1 MNWDAFLFGASAALA
16 LIGAL
21 FAVALKNIFHNILG
35 FALALVGVAGL
46 FLTLGSD
53 FLAIVL
59 LLVYVGALGIAMVYA
74 VMLSQPLDAPP
85 RRRSAAKVTG
95 AALLAAAVA
104 GALWLVLR
112 GARFPVRG
120 GPLEVTPQWTGYRLL
135 TDYVLAFELI
145 SVLLVVAMMGAVMV
159 ARRDRTQAGRER
171 LARARAAEAGAAEAG
186 EAP

>member
-1 MNWDAFLFGASAALA
+1 VNWSGFLFGMSAALA

-35 FALALVGVAGL
+35 FALSLVGVAGL

-74 VMLSQPLDAPP
+74 VMLSQPLDAP
-85 RRRSAAKVTG
+85 RAKRSLAKVAG

-104 GALWLVLR
+104 MALWLVLR
-112 GARFPVRG
+112 GAPFPPAAG
-120 GPLEVTPQWTGYRLL
+120 SLEVTPQFTGYRLL
-135 TDYVLAFELI
+135 SDYVLAFELI
-145 SVLLVVAMMGAVMV
+145 SVLLVVAMIGAVMV
-159 ARRDRTQAGRER
+159 ARKDRGAAGRSR
-171 LARARAAEAGAAEAG
+171 GA
-186 EAP
+186 P

>member
-1 MNWDAFLFGASAALA
+1 MNWDGFLFGASAALA

-21 FAVALKNIFHNILG
+21 FAVSLKNIFHNILG
-35 FALALVGVAGL
+35 FALSLVGVAGL

-74 VMLSQPLDAPP
+74 VMLSQPLDAPRAP
-85 RRRSAAKVTG
+85 RSVPKVAG

-112 GARFPVRG
+112 GAHFPARSG
-120 GPLEVTPQWTGYRLL
+120 ALEVTPQWTGYRLL

-145 SVLLVVAMMGAVMV
+145 SVLLVVAMIGAVMV
-159 ARRDRTQAGRER
+159 ARKDRTAAGRGRQAGK
-171 LARARAAEAGAAEAG
+171 AT
-186 EAP
+186 P